1 MNRAERLAPAIRSQA
16 ADVRSGGARR
26 RSSML
31 KRRYTTAASVAAAQA
46 ALDAAMGEYP
56 GTIRPWVGCTEEE
69 LHEAVQA
76 ALNDYYL

>member
-1 MNRAERLAPAIRSQA
+1 
-16 ADVRSGGARR
+16 
-26 RSSML
+26 ML

-69 LHEAVQA
+69 LHEAVRA
-76 ALNDYYL
+76 ALHDHYL